1 MGPPKELSP
10 ILEADHAPTRPD
22 LASLAAALE
31 GSWDHRTAYGGVT
44 QPGNPALGQC
54 YPTSRVVQ
62 FFYPETEIACGD
74 VWTGSATECHFWNV
88 RNSGPDAE
96 WIDLTWQQFPP
107 RLGRA
112 ALQAARPP
120 LLGRQPAVRNSG
132 PDAEWIDLTWQQF
145 PPGSVVRHFKLLDR
159 HCLEDSPPTVERCA
173 LLLRRVLAH
182 LAEPPSPQVRDS
194 GRRSTCRG
202 RCPQN
207 FPTAYPS
214 FSGD

>member
-1 MGPPKELSP
+1 MGLPKELSP

-31 GSWDHRTAYGGVT
+31 ASWDHRTAYGGVT

-74 VWTGSATECHFWNV
+74 VWTGSAIECHFWNV
-88 RNSGPDAE
+88 RG
-96 WIDLTWQQFPP
+96 
-107 RLGRA
+107 
-112 ALQAARPP
+112 
-120 LLGRQPAVRNSG
+120 SG

-159 HCLEDSPPTVERCA
+159 RCLGDSPPTVERCA
-173 LLLRRVLAH
+173 LLRRRVAAYLTA
-182 LAEPPSPQVRDS
+182 LPV
-194 GRRSTCRG
+194 
-202 RCPQN
+202 
-207 FPTAYPS
+207 PTP
-214 FSGD
+214 